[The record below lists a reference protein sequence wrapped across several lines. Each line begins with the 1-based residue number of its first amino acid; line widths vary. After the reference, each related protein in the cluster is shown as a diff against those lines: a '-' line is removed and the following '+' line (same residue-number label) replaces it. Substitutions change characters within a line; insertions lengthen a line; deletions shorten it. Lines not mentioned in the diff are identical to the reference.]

1 MSPQTKQGGILGARF
16 LFALGIIIF
25 LILIVGYFFYALQP
39 TLGPDSEKIDFKI
52 TKGES
57 FRSIG
62 AHLSQT
68 SLIKSIAVFKFYSL
82 LVGKAQNFQP
92 GIHELDYGMSVPAIV
107 SELARPGKNEATVT
121 VPEGSTMR
129 DITEILTRAG
139 VFRESESF
147 DGLSVQDYTEDY
159 SFLSEVFSFEGFL
172 FPDTYRLE
180 VDSSSDRVVRKF
192 LDNFERKGWNKIL
205 HRKNWYDLLIL
216 ASFLEREVPNFEDR
230 QIVAGILLK
239 RIEAGMP
246 FQIDATLSYI
256 KCEGKFLGCENIRV
270 LRKDLELFSP
280 FNTYKRVGWTPT
292 PISNPGEDALEAV
305 LNPVRTS
312 YWYYLS
318 AKETGETIFSRTLD
332 EHNTN
337 RVKYL

>member
-1 MSPQTKQGGILGARF
+1 MNPKTKQGGILGARF

-39 TLGPDSEKIDFKI
+39 TLGPDSEEVDFKI

-57 FRSIG
+57 FRNIG
-62 AHLSQT
+62 ARLSQM

-92 GIHELDYGMSVPAIV
+92 GIHKLDFGMSVPTIV
-107 SELARPGKNEATVT
+107 SELAKAGKNEVTVT

-129 DITEILTRAG
+129 DITEILTQAG
-139 VFRESESF
+139 VFREGESF
-147 DGLSVQDYTEDY
+147 DDLSVHGYAEDY
-159 SFLSEVFSFEGFL
+159 PFLSEAYSFEGFL

-180 VDSSSDRVVRKF
+180 VDSSSVRVVRKF
-192 LDNFERKGWNKIL
+192 LDNFEKKGWNKIQY
-205 HRKNWYDLLIL
+205 RKNWYDLLIL

-230 QIVAGILLK
+230 QVVAGILLK
-239 RIEAGMP
+239 RLEIGMP

-256 KCEGKFLGCENIRV
+256 KCDGKFLGCENIRV
-270 LRKDLELFSP
+270 LRKDLELPSP
-280 FNTYKRVGWTPT
+280 YNTYERIGWTPT
-292 PISNPGEDALEAV
+292 PISNPGEEAIRAT
-305 LNPVRTS
+305 LDPERTP

-332 EHNTN
+332 EHNEN
-337 RVKYL
+337 RFKYL